1 MPAKLCFPSSNTR
14 QCFKWS
20 NMLIW
25 NEALKLI
32 CAVFAR
38 WSAFYLNWV
47 IGYKTSSSQ
56 IRPWDAVTVSIS
68 AILPAEEIQAL
79 TSSEGSADERLLI
92 SGSFGRGSHIE
103 QLRMHTQSNRKFSIQ
118 FPSNGVPSKPYLC
131 LNILMLGAWSNKGWG
146 GFIHWGDRLNILI
159 GQYKTHTKLVS
170 RVSRWK
176 GPHPSSTDRHQN
188 FSIALKIIGSLP
200 VSLTSGVMWLT
211 RSGGTIG
218 LVVFSQLIDLSFG

>member
-1 MPAKLCFPSSNTR
+1 MEQYGDLEWSFEANLCCVCQMERILSELSNWLQT
-14 QCFKWS
+14 
-20 NMLIW
+20 
-25 NEALKLI
+25 
-32 CAVFAR
+32 
-38 WSAFYLNWV
+38 
-47 IGYKTSSSQ
+47 SQ

-68 AILPAEEIQAL
+68 AILTAEEIQAL

-92 SGSFGRGSHIE
+92 SRSFGRGSHTE

-159 GQYKTHTKLVS
+159 GQHKTHQTW
-170 RVSRWK
+170 VSRWK
-176 GPHPSSTDRHQN
+176 GPHPSSTDRCQN
-188 FSIALKIIGSLP
+188 FSIALKITGSLP

-211 RSGGTIG
+211 RSWGTIG
-218 LVVFSQLIDLSFG
+218 LVVFCQLIDLSFG